1 MAIGINFINFQFM
14 STSKVPSSKATKISR
29 VYNDEAIEAVKS
41 FAFVAKK
48 AYGSCSLS
56 GKAISKGDK
65 CEMLILEDGTRV
77 TTLLSTTVAKG
88 KKAVKV
94 QSTSKKRSFTE
105 IAKGKKE
112 VKAKPSKPSKKV
124 AKPTAKAVTK
134 EIKTETKSPFSFA
147 KASVNSVAVR
157 EALISLALAER
168 CEKQSILE
176 ALPLNV
182 ALTII
187 DLTK

>member
-1 MAIGINFINFQFM
+1 M
-14 STSKVPSSKATKISR
+14 STSKVPTSKASVISR
-29 VYNDEAIEAVKS
+29 VYNDEVIEAVKV
-41 FAFVAKK
+41 FDFVAKK
-48 AYGSCSLS
+48 SYGTCSLT

-88 KKAVKV
+88 KKAGKV
-94 QSTSKKRSFTE
+94 QSTS
-105 IAKGKKE
+105 I
-112 VKAKPSKPSKKV
+112 PSKKV
-124 AKPTAKAVTK
+124 AKKRSIPCHIAEPKVV
-134 EIKTETKSPFSFA
+134 ETKSPFSFA
-147 KASVNSVAVR
+147 KASVNSKAVR
-157 EALISLALAER
+157 EALVSLALASDN
-168 CEKQSILE
+168 EKQSIIE

>member
-1 MAIGINFINFQFM
+1 M

-29 VYNDEAIEAVKS
+29 VYNDEVIEAVKV
-41 FAFVAKK
+41 FDFVAKK
-48 AYGSCSLS
+48 SYGTCSIT

-65 CEMLILEDGTRV
+65 CEMLVLEDGTRV
-77 TTLLSTTVAKG
+77 TTLLSTTIAKG

-94 QSTSKKRSFTE
+94 QSTS
-105 IAKGKKE
+105 I
-112 VKAKPSKPSKKV
+112 PSKKV
-124 AKPTAKAVTK
+124 AKPTAKAVKKPTTK
-134 EIKTETKSPFSFA
+134 VVKEAVKVETKSPSFSFA
-147 KASVNSVAVR
+147 KASVNSKAVR
-157 EALISLALAER
+157 EALVSLALASDN
-168 CEKQSILE
+168 EKQSILE

>member
-14 STSKVPSSKATKISR
+14 STTKVPSSKATKISR
-29 VYNDEAIEAVKS
+29 VYNDEVIEAVKS

-48 AYGSCSLS
+48 AYGSCSLT

-65 CEMLILEDGTRV
+65 CEMLILEDGTKV

-94 QSTSKKRSFTE
+94 QSTSKKRSFTD

-124 AKPTAKAVTK
+124 TKPTAKAVTK
-134 EIKTETKSPFSFA
+134 AVKTETKSPFSFA

-157 EALISLALAER
+157 EALVSLALASDN
-168 CEKQSILE
+168 EKQSILE

>member
-1 MAIGINFINFQFM
+1 M

-29 VYNDEAIEAVKS
+29 VYNDEVIEAVKV
-41 FAFVAKK
+41 FDFVAKK
-48 AYGSCSLS
+48 NYGTCSLS

-65 CEMLILEDGTRV
+65 CEMLVLEDGTKV

-88 KKAVKV
+88 KKAGKV
-94 QSTSKKRSFTE
+94 QSTS
-105 IAKGKKE
+105 I
-112 VKAKPSKPSKKV
+112 PSKKV
-124 AKPTAKAVTK
+124 TKPTAKAVK
-134 EIKTETKSPFSFA
+134 KSVPQPKVVETKSPFSFA
-147 KASVNSVAVR
+147 KASVNSKAVR
-157 EALISLALAER
+157 EALVSLALASDN
-168 CEKQSILE
+168 EKQSILE

>member
-1 MAIGINFINFQFM
+1 M

-29 VYNDEAIEAVKS
+29 VYNDEVIEAVKV
-41 FAFVAKK
+41 FDFVAKK
-48 AYGSCSLS
+48 NYGTCSLS

-65 CEMLILEDGTRV
+65 CEMLVLEDGTKV
-77 TTLLSTTVAKG
+77 TTLLSTTIAKG

-94 QSTSKKRSFTE
+94 QSTS
-105 IAKGKKE
+105 I
-112 VKAKPSKPSKKV
+112 PSKKV
-124 AKPTAKAVTK
+124 TKPTAKAVKKRSIPCHIAEPTTK
-134 EIKTETKSPFSFA
+134 VVKEAVAQPKVVETKSPSFSFA
-147 KASVNSVAVR
+147 KASVNSKAVR
-157 EALISLALAER
+157 EALVSLALASDN
-168 CEKQSILE
+168 EKQSILE

>member
-1 MAIGINFINFQFM
+1 M

-29 VYNDEAIEAVKS
+29 VYNDEVIEAVKV
-41 FAFVAKK
+41 FDFVAKK
-48 AYGSCSLS
+48 SYGTCSLT

-65 CEMLILEDGTRV
+65 CEMLVLEDGTRV
-77 TTLLSTTVAKG
+77 TTLLSTTIAKG

-94 QSTSKKRSFTE
+94 QSTS
-105 IAKGKKE
+105 I
-112 VKAKPSKPSKKV
+112 PSKKV
-124 AKPTAKAVTK
+124 AKPTTKVVKEAVK
-134 EIKTETKSPFSFA
+134 VETKSPSFSFA
-147 KASVNSVAVR
+147 KASVNSKAVR
-157 EALISLALAER
+157 EALVSLALASDN
-168 CEKQSILE
+168 EKQSILE

>member
-1 MAIGINFINFQFM
+1 M

-29 VYNDEAIEAVKS
+29 VYNDEVIEAVKV
-41 FAFVAKK
+41 FDFVAKK
-48 AYGSCSLS
+48 NYGTCSLS

-65 CEMLILEDGTRV
+65 CEMLVLEDGTKV

-88 KKAVKV
+88 KKAGKV
-94 QSTSKKRSFTE
+94 QSTS
-105 IAKGKKE
+105 I
-112 VKAKPSKPSKKV
+112 PSKKV
-124 AKPTAKAVTK
+124 TKPTAKAVKKRSIPCHIAEPTAK
-134 EIKTETKSPFSFA
+134 AVKKSVPQPKVVETKSPFSFA
-147 KASVNSVAVR
+147 KASVNSKAVR
-157 EALISLALAER
+157 EALVSLALASDNK
-168 CEKQSILE
+168 KQSILE